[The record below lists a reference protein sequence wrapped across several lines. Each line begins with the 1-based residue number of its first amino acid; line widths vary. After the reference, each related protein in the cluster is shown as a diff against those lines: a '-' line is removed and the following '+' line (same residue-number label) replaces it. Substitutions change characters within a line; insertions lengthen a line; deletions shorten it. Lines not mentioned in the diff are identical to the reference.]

1 MEHRTIG
8 ELMTR
13 KVVSV
18 QLDTPFKE
26 IAQTLA
32 DHAVSAVPV
41 LDSLGRPAGIVSEAD
56 LLRKAADRSD
66 LTGRTPLPHLE
77 AWQKARAEGRTAGE
91 LMSAPAV
98 CAHPEWTVVEAAR
111 LMEVQ
116 QLKRLPVVD
125 EADALLGIVSRSDL
139 LRVFLRKDEAIRE
152 EITREVLGRTARLGA
167 WDVTADVERGQV
179 TLHGRV
185 TDPVLIPVL
194 VRMSASVD
202 GVVSV
207 SHDVRVSDDLTAAP
221 ATGGRAG
228 GADEGRSGR
237 SRSPS

>member
-18 QLDTPFKE
+18 QLDTPFKD
-26 IAQTLA
+26 IAQVLA

-41 LDSLGRPAGIVSEAD
+41 LDALGRPAGIVSEAD

-66 LTGRTPLPHLE
+66 LSGRTPVPHLE
-77 AWQKARAEGRTAGE
+77 AWERARAEGRTAGE

-116 QLKRLPVVD
+116 NVKRLPVVD
-125 EADALLGIVSRSDL
+125 EADVLLGIVSRSDL
-139 LRVFLRKDEAIRE
+139 LRVFLRKDKAIE
-152 EITREVLGRTARLGA
+152 DEITHEVIGRTARLGA
-167 WDVTADVERGQV
+167 SGVTAEVARGQV
-179 TLHGRV
+179 ALHGSV
-185 TDPVLIPVL
+185 DEPLLVPVL
-194 VRMSASVD
+194 VRMCAGVD
-202 GVVSV
+202 GVVAVSEDLRPAMAAGPAGSV
-207 SHDVRVSDDLTAAP
+207 
-221 ATGGRAG
+221 
-228 GADEGRSGR
+228 GRSSPIGR
-237 SRSPS
+237 SSTQA

>member
-18 QLDTPFKE
+18 RIDTPFKE

-32 DHAVSAVPV
+32 DNAVSAVPV
-41 LDSLGRPAGIVSEAD
+41 LDSLGRPAGVVSEAD
-56 LLRKAADRSD
+56 LLRKAADRTD
-66 LTGRTPLPHLE
+66 LSGRTPLPHLE
-77 AWQKARAEGRTAGE
+77 AWERARAEGCTAGE

-125 EADALLGIVSRSDL
+125 ETDALLGIVSRADL
-139 LRVFLRKDEAIRE
+139 LRVFLRKDRAIRE
-152 EITREVLGRTARLGA
+152 EITREVIGRTARLGA
-167 WDVTADVERGQV
+167 SGVTVDVERGQV
-179 TLHGRV
+179 ALHGSV
-185 TDPVLIPVL
+185 TDLLLIPVL
-194 VRMSASVD
+194 VRMCESVD

-207 SHDVRVSDDLTAAP
+207 SEDLKSAQ
-221 ATGGRAG
+221 ATGDQAR
-228 GADEGRSGR
+228 GADEEPSQE

>member
-1 MEHRTIG
+1 MAHRTVA

-18 QLDTPFKE
+18 RLDTPFKE

-41 LDSLGRPAGIVSEAD
+41 LDRLGRPAGVVSEAD

-66 LTGRTPLPHLE
+66 LSGRTPLPHLE
-77 AWQKARAEGRTAGE
+77 AWERARAEGRTAEE

-116 QLKRLPVVD
+116 HLKRLPVVD
-125 EADALLGIVSRSDL
+125 ETDTLLGIVSRTDL
-139 LRVFLRKDEAIRE
+139 LRVFLRTDRAIRE
-152 EITREVLGRTARLGA
+152 EITGEVVGRLARLGA
-167 WDVTADVERGQV
+167 AGVTAEVSHGQV
-179 TLHGRV
+179 TLGGTV
-185 TDPVLIPVL
+185 ADPLLVPVL
-194 VRMSASVD
+194 VRMCASVD

-207 SHDVRVSDDLTAAP
+207 AGEPAP
-221 ATGGRAG
+221 AVPGGDRAG
-228 GADEGRSGR
+228 AAAAGGPEEGR
-237 SRSPS
+237 

>member
-13 KVVSV
+13 QVVSV
-18 QLDTPFKE
+18 QLDTPFKD
-26 IAQTLA
+26 IAQLLA

-41 LDSLGRPAGIVSEAD
+41 LDGLGRPAGIVSEAD

-66 LTGRTPLPHLE
+66 LSGRTPLPHLE
-77 AWQKARAEGRTAGE
+77 AWERARAEGRTAGE

-116 QLKRLPVVD
+116 NVKRLPVVD
-125 EADALLGIVSRSDL
+125 ETERLLGIVSRSDL
-139 LRVFLRKDEAIRE
+139 LRVFLRRDKAIQE
-152 EITREVLGRTARLGA
+152 EISREIVGRTARLGA
-167 WDVTADVERGQV
+167 AGVTADVVQGQV
-179 TLHGRV
+179 ALHGSV
-185 TDPVLIPVL
+185 EEPLLIPVL
-194 VRMSASVD
+194 VRMCAGVD

-207 SHDVRVSDDLTAAP
+207 SEDLKPAMAAGP
-221 ATGGRAG
+221 AEGS
-228 GADEGRSGR
+228 GA
-237 SRSPS
+237 PS

>member
-18 QLDTPFKE
+18 QLDTPFKD
-26 IAQTLA
+26 IAQILA
-32 DHAVSAVPV
+32 DNAVSAVPV
-41 LDSLGRPAGIVSEAD
+41 LDSLGRPAGVVSEAD

-66 LTGRTPLPHLE
+66 LSGRTPLPHLE
-77 AWQKARAEGRTAGE
+77 AWEQARAEGRSAGE

-111 LMEVQ
+111 LMEIQ
-116 QLKRLPVVD
+116 QVKRLPVVD
-125 EADALLGIVSRSDL
+125 ETDMLLGIVSRSDL

-152 EITREVLGRTARLGA
+152 EISKEVIGRTARLGA
-167 WDVTADVERGQV
+167 SGVTADVVQGQV
-179 TLHGRV
+179 ALHGLV
-185 TDPVLIPVL
+185 ADPLLIPVL
-194 VRMSASVD
+194 TRMCASVD

-207 SHDVRVSDDLTAAP
+207 SEDLKP
-221 ATGGRAG
+221 AVAG
-228 GADEGRSGR
+228 GSAG
-237 SRSPS
+237 